1 MSAPRIGFL
10 LGSKSDLPQL
20 ERGRTLLAELDV
32 PHEVRILSA
41 HRTPSEVQTYCETAR
56 ERGLEVLVGMAGMA
70 AALPGAMA
78 AHTDLPVLGIPA
90 AGGSLFGVDA
100 LLSIVQMPPG
110 VAVATFGIGKAGAMN
125 AALFACQILGTS
137 DQTVRTRIQDYRE
150 RMRQKVLGDDA
161 HVQRETQQEDS

>member
-1 MSAPRIGFL
+1 MTAPRIGFL

-20 ERGRTLLAELDV
+20 ERARKLLAELEI

-41 HRTPSEVQTYCETAR
+41 HRTPEEVKDYCASAR
-56 ERGLEVLVGMAGMA
+56 DRGLEVLVGMAGT
-70 AALPGAMA
+70 LPGTIA

-110 VAVATFGIGKAGAMN
+110 VSVATFGVGKAGATN
-125 AALFACQILGTS
+125 AALFAAQILGS
-137 DQTVRTRIQDYRE
+137 KDEAVRTRIEEYRAA
-150 RMRQKVLGDDA
+150 MRRKVLADDEQ
-161 HVQRETQQEDS
+161 VQGGA

>member
-1 MSAPRIGFL
+1 MTAPRIGFL

-20 ERGRTLLAELDV
+20 ERARKLLAELEI

-41 HRTPSEVQTYCETAR
+41 HRTPEEVKDYCASAR
-56 ERGLEVLVGMAGMA
+56 DRGLEVLVGMAGMA
-70 AALPGAMA
+70 AALPGTIA

-110 VAVATFGIGKAGAMN
+110 VSVATFGVGKAGATN
-125 AALFACQILGTS
+125 AALFAAQILGS
-137 DQTVRTRIQDYRE
+137 KDEAVRTRIEEYRAA
-150 RMRQKVLGDDA
+150 MRRKVLADDEQ
-161 HVQRETQQEDS
+161 VQGGA

>member
-1 MSAPRIGFL
+1 MTAPRIGFL

-20 ERGRTLLAELDV
+20 ERARKLLAELEI

-41 HRTPSEVQTYCETAR
+41 HRTPEEVKDYCASAR
-56 ERGLEVLVGMAGMA
+56 DRGLEVLVGMAGMA
-70 AALPGAMA
+70 AALPGTIA

-110 VAVATFGIGKAGAMN
+110 VSVATFGVGKAGATN
-125 AALFACQILGTS
+125 AALFAAQILGS
-137 DQTVRTRIQDYRE
+137 KDEAVRARIEEYRAA
-150 RMRQKVLGDDA
+150 MRRKVLADDEQ
-161 HVQRETQQEDS
+161 VQGGA